1 MTFNC
6 LTIFPE
12 LFDSFL
18 STGLAARAAHDG
30 LVTVNCIDFRDFTA
44 DKHGRVDDYP
54 FSGGPGMLL
63 MPQPLF
69 DCFESL
75 NAADRGRTRRLYM
88 SPAGR
93 LFTQADARRLAGSY
107 DTIDILCGRYEGVD
121 QRVLDTF
128 IDEEISVGDYVL
140 TGGELPAM
148 LVMDACMRLLPGYV
162 GNADSLRSESHSEG
176 LLEYPQYTRPSEFR
190 GQCVPDVLLS
200 GDHARIEAWKHKEA
214 LRKTVA
220 VRPDLIA
227 GRPLSRED
235 LDLIDKLKETQ
246 NE

>member
-6 LTIFPE
+6 LTLFPE
-12 LFDSFL
+12 LFTGFL
-18 STGLAARAAHDG
+18 SAGLAAKAAEDG
-30 LVTVNCIDFRDFTA
+30 LVEVNCIDFRRYTT

-69 DCFESL
+69 DCFESV
-75 NAADRGRTRRLYM
+75 AETEQGRVRHLYM

-93 LFTQADARRLAGSY
+93 PFTQADARRLAEGY
-107 DTIDILCGRYEGVD
+107 DTVTILCGRYEGVD

-128 IDEEISVGDYVL
+128 IDEEISIGDFVL

-148 LVMDACMRLLPGYV
+148 VLMDACMRLLPGYV
-162 GNADSLRSESHSEG
+162 GNADSLDSESHSSG

-190 GQCVPDVLLS
+190 GQGVPEVLLS
-200 GDHARIEAWKHKEA
+200 GNHALIEQWKHQEA
-214 LRKTVA
+214 LRKTLA
-220 VRPDLIA
+220 VRPELVGQMDLSA
-227 GRPLSRED
+227 ED
-235 LDLIDKLKETQ
+235 LELIERIKEAGT
-246 NE
+246 